1 MLVLRDPAL
10 ASRIANP
17 GVRKLVEERFAQI
30 LDGEPYD
37 YDRHGYMIVVE
48 PGDTAMAL
56 EEESGCPILSDLF
69 GEARYG
75 DPDFTPAAEAL
86 EEHATCYELVFILND
101 DGFGIEIFVPKMDGI
116 DPTLLSMCS
125 TYATKAP
132 EMSST

>member
-86 EEHATCYELVFILND
+86 EEHACCYELVFILND

-116 DPTLLSMCS
+116 DPKLLAMCAA
-125 TYATKAP
+125 YAVPAP
-132 EMSST
+132 ELSPS